1 MLHRIVTEIASDSRR
16 QDAWPYA
23 VIIRYGA
30 AILAT
35 GLAILLRWWLAPLL
49 PNAPYIFSYA
59 AVAFSV
65 WAGGL
70 GPGLLS
76 IGISAA
82 GLALLEARAS
92 PGGLSTLDLVAIVLV
107 CLVAGSI
114 VWVVHSLRVARR
126 NSEQAARESAL
137 LASTLR
143 EQATELEQQVEE
155 AQALTEELAQ
165 SSTQLEQASTDA
177 RKAQTQAE
185 DAMNAMRGSEA
196 LKTAILDVA
205 LDCVVTM
212 DHQGLVT
219 EFNAAAEKAFG
230 YRREDAL
237 GKEMAELI
245 IPPRYRE
252 AHRRG
257 LKHYLGTGVGPVLGK
272 RIEIN
277 AMRSDGT
284 EFPVELAIIPL
295 PGKDPPVFT
304 GFMEDITVR
313 KRAEEERVRLLESER
328 AARAEAEAA
337 NQAKNE
343 FLKTMS
349 HELRTP
355 LNAIGGFAE
364 LMEAGIRGEV
374 SEEQKQDLGRIRR
387 NQKHLLSLIND
398 ILSFSRIEA
407 GHMQYEIR
415 DVPVHEVLA
424 AVCEM
429 IEPQA
434 LSRSII
440 YKCDSCSSDII
451 ARADREKLEQVL
463 FNLLSNA
470 IKFTASGGHVNV
482 TCEAKDS
489 LVAIRVA
496 DTGMG
501 IPEEKLA
508 MVFEPFVQ
516 LDQSLTRRAEG
527 TGLGLAISRDLA
539 RGMGGDLT
547 AQSKVGEGSVFLVS
561 LRRARESGVGSRE
574 SGVGTTS
581 LESS

>member
-1 MLHRIVTEIASDSRR
+1 MPSIVTELTSDPRGR
-16 QDAWPYA
+16 PAITYA
-23 VIIRYGA
+23 VIVRYGIA
-30 AILAT
+30 VLASGLAT
-35 GLAILLRWWLAPLL
+35 ALRSWLAPLL
-49 PNAPYIFSYA
+49 PNSPFVFFYA
-59 AVAFSV
+59 AVAVSV
-65 WAGGL
+65 WAGGF

-76 IGISAA
+76 IGLSAIGVVFLA
-82 GLALLEARAS
+82 AQSSPDGLNAS
-92 PGGLSTLDLVAIVLV
+92 ELAEIVLF
-107 CLVAGSI
+107 CLVALLT
-114 VWVVHSLRVARR
+114 VWVVHSIQVARR
-126 NSEQAARESAL
+126 NSEHSARESER

-155 AQALTEELAQ
+155 AQTLTEELAQ
-165 SSTQLEQASTDA
+165 SSTKLEQASSDA
-177 RKAQTQAE
+177 RKAQNQAE
-185 DAMNAMRGSEA
+185 DAMTAMRGSEA

-219 EFNAAAEKAFG
+219 EFNAAAEKTFG
-230 YRREDAL
+230 HSREDAL
-237 GKEMAELI
+237 GKEMAALI

-257 LKHYLGTGVGPVLGK
+257 LKHYLATGAGPVLGK
-272 RIEIN
+272 RIEIS

-295 PGKDPPVFT
+295 PGQDPPVFT
-304 GFMEDITVR
+304 GFIEDITER

-328 AARAEAEAA
+328 VARAEAEAA

-364 LMEAGIRGEV
+364 LMEDGIRGEV
-374 SEEQKQDLGRIRR
+374 SEEQRQDLRRIRR
-387 NQKHLLSLIND
+387 NQKHLLGLIND
-398 ILSFSRIEA
+398 ILNFSRIEA
-407 GHMQYEIR
+407 GQVHYEIR

-440 YKCDSCSSDII
+440 YKCDSCSSDVI

-470 IKFTASGGHVNV
+470 IKFTDSGGHVNV

-489 LVAIRVA
+489 LVTIRVA

-508 MVFEPFVQ
+508 VVFEPFVQ

-547 AQSKVGEGSVFLVS
+547 AQSKVGEGSVFLVC
-561 LRRARESGVGSRE
+561 LRRARGSGVGSR
-574 SGVGTTS
+574 GGQHP
-581 LESS
+581 